1 VKHVTRYTSSRVA
14 KRIRVTG
21 LALAL
26 GAFGHTV
33 AQAGQAAQA
42 GNGATPPAGV
52 AIPAGVPTPPDYV
65 IGPED
70 VLTVV
75 FWREKDLSADAA
87 VRPDGM
93 ISLPLLNDVQAS
105 GLTPEELR
113 VQLTEAAAKYVTD
126 PTVTVVVK
134 EIHSRKVFIT
144 GMVAKPGPYP
154 LTAPTTVMQLLAMAG
169 GVHEFADSKNI
180 SILRVHNGRQIAIR
194 FNYRDVSRRRNL
206 QQNIELLPGDTI
218 VVP

>member
-1 VKHVTRYTSSRVA
+1 VSKELTPRFHRVTRA
-14 KRIRVTG
+14 CAC
-21 LALAL
+21 ALVLVL
-26 GAFGHTV
+26 GPAGHGV
-33 AQAGQAAQA
+33 AGQGAQT
-42 GNGATPPAGV
+42 GNGAKAPAGV
-52 AIPAGVPTPPDYV
+52 SLPAGVPTPPDYV

-105 GLTPEELR
+105 GLTPEALR
-113 VQLTEAAAKYVTD
+113 LQLTEAAAKFVTD

-134 EIHSRKVFIT
+134 EINSRKVFIT

-169 GVHEFADSKNI
+169 GVHEFADAKNI
-180 SILRVHNGRQIAIR
+180 SILRVENGRQVALR
-194 FNYRDVSRRRNL
+194 FNYRDVLRRRNL
-206 QQNIELLPGDTI
+206 QQNIELQPGDTV